1 MHNEASFGNIIV
13 SPFKEIFIYFFPN
26 MLNSLVTLL
35 STPC

>member
-1 MHNEASFGNIIV
+1 MHNEASFGDIIV
-13 SPFKEIFIYFFPN
+13 SPFKEVLNIFFPN

>member
-1 MHNEASFGNIIV
+1 MHNEASFGDIIV
-13 SPFKEIFIYFFPN
+13 SPFKVLNIFFPN